1 MREVFIIGAG
11 MTRFGL
17 YDGKHLPGKSV
28 YDLGKEACL
37 AAIDN
42 SQINHRK
49 IESAFC
55 GNVASPPTCAQMV
68 LSKCG
73 ISGLPT
79 FNHENGCA
87 SSSSALK
94 DAFEG
99 IAGGNYDTAIV
110 FGVECWSFI
119 MKSGGP
125 MALAGLASPPPGT
138 NIIQDIAGAF
148 GPAIMA
154 MIGRAHMT
162 EFGTTLEQFAM
173 VAVKNKRNAAKN
185 SYAQFQKE
193 VTIEEVLN
201 SKMICDPLTKLQ
213 CCPNSDGAAA
223 LVISTGDIAKKYTNK
238 AVKINAITELS
249 APYKGMGGSLTG
261 FRCFEEAAKT
271 SYEIAGL
278 GPEDLDVVEVH
289 DDFTP
294 IEIVAYEDLGL
305 CKRGEGGEFMEQGFS
320 DFGGKV
326 VVSPSGGLLGK
337 GHPMGATGVAQIVE
351 LFWQLRGECG
361 PRQVKNAKVGLA
373 HNGGGIGEGFEP
385 GATTITIVSI

>member
-1 MREVFIIGAG
+1 MRDVFIIGAG
-11 MTRFGL
+11 MTKFGL
-17 YDGKHLPGKSV
+17 YNGKRLPVKSTHE
-28 YDLGKEACL
+28 LGKEACL
-37 AAIDN
+37 AALDYAG
-42 SQINHRK
+42 INHRK

-68 LSKCG
+68 LAGCG
-73 ISGLPT
+73 ISGIPT

-94 DAFEG
+94 DAFEAIGCG
-99 IAGGNYDTAIV
+99 IYDTAIV
-110 FGVECWSFI
+110 FGVECWSFLI
-119 MKSGGP
+119 QSAGP

-138 NIIQDIAGAF
+138 NLNQDVAGAF
-148 GPAIMA
+148 GPALLA
-154 MIGRAHMT
+154 MVGKAHM
-162 EFGTTLEQFAM
+162 EEYGTTIEQFAK
-173 VAVKNKRNAAKN
+173 VSVKNKRNATKN
-185 SYAQFQKE
+185 PNAQFQKE

-201 SKMICDPLTKLQ
+201 SRMICDPLTILQ

-223 LVISTGDIAKKYTNK
+223 LVICSSDIAKQYTTK
-238 AVKINAITELS
+238 PVKIGAITELS
-249 APYKGMGGSLTG
+249 APYKGMDGTLSG
-261 FRCFEEAAKT
+261 FRCFEDAART
-271 SYEIAGL
+271 SYEIVGV

-305 CKRGEGGEFMEQGFS
+305 CKRGEGGRFIDEGLS
-320 DFGGKV
+320 DYGGKV

-361 PRQVKNAKVGLA
+361 PRQVENANVALA

-385 GATTITIVSI
+385 GATTITIVTK